1 MRKDVKRSEIRPKY
15 RADID
20 GLRAI
25 AVLAVVAFHAF
36 PEVISG
42 GFVGVDIFFV
52 ISGYLISSIIFNGLE
67 QNNFSFIDFYCRRV
81 RRIFPTLVTV
91 LFSCL
96 GIGWFV
102 LLTDEYLE
110 LGKHSVAATGFI
122 SNLILWSE
130 SGYFDSS
137 ADTKILLH
145 LWSLGIEE
153 QFYLVWP
160 ILIWG
165 ALKLRVNWLILI
177 AGLFITSFALNIYGV
192 NSAPVATFYSPQT
205 RFWELLIGALLA
217 YLALHNKWY
226 GFSKKNLFDNFLSLL
241 GISLIGASLLLIN
254 KSQPYPGFWGLL
266 PTLGAVFLLGA
277 GPKAWFNRFI
287 LSNLFLVWIGLISFP
302 LYLWHWPVL
311 TFARI
316 LESQTPIL
324 EIRVTAVFVSII
336 LAWLTY
342 YFVERPLRFG
352 AHNRLKTIGLI
363 AVLMMISS
371 FGLFIWNGKGLKF
384 RDPTQ
389 QPIFTNQKNEQLFQE
404 GCTLNFQNIPKTHCA
419 EINTGKD
426 LVLIVGDS
434 HVRHWFEVLKEKITK
449 NELDVIALSKGGCPF
464 LLNAAVPNVPECIET
479 NAEVLRYIENNQNRI
494 KAILLA
500 GQYETYLPEGYLKDS
515 QGNNLI
521 FSSALQ
527 NTIKKLGNHKII
539 FLDQIPPIPFE
550 PKKCINR
557 PYKISTNNFECRTKK
572 SEAVAELSLYKSQR
586 DLGIST
592 SKNVSIFNADDALC
606 DKDYCNAMDANLLLY
621 YDKTHL
627 NPNGVKFVKNKIYNM
642 QLPLD

>member
-1 MRKDVKRSEIRPKY
+1 M
-15 RADID
+15 
-20 GLRAI
+20 
-25 AVLAVVAFHAF
+25 
-36 PEVISG
+36 IST
-42 GFVGVDIFFV
+42 
-52 ISGYLISSIIFNGLE
+52 IILKGLE
-67 QNNFSFIDFYCRRV
+67 QNNFSFTEFYCRRI
-81 RRIFPTLVTV
+81 RRIFPALITV
-91 LFSCL
+91 LLSSL

-110 LGKHSVAATGFI
+110 LGWHSVAATGFI
-122 SNLILWSE
+122 SNLILWGE
-130 SGYFDSS
+130 SGYFDGS

-160 ILIWG
+160 ILIW
-165 ALKLRVNWLILI
+165 ASLKLRISSLALIV
-177 AGLFITSFALNIYGV
+177 ALFITSFALNIHGI
-192 NSAPVATFYSPQT
+192 NSEPVATFYSPQT
-205 RFWELLIGALLA
+205 RFWELSIGAILA
-217 YLALHNKWY
+217 YLVLLSKEYEFCNKR
-226 GFSKKNLFDNFLSLL
+226 LFENFLSIL
-241 GISLIGASLLLIN
+241 GIGLIGTSFLLIN

-277 GPKAWFNRFI
+277 GSRACFNHWI
-287 LSNLFLVWIGLISFP
+287 LSNRLLVWFGLISFP

-311 TFARI
+311 ALSRI

-324 EIRVTAVFVSII
+324 EIRVAAIFISIM
-336 LAWLTY
+336 LAWITY

-352 AHNRLKTIGLI
+352 AHNRANIIGLI
-363 AVLMMISS
+363 AILVLTSS

-384 RDPTQ
+384 RDPAQ
-389 QPIFTNQKNEQLFQE
+389 QLIFTSQKNEQLFQE
-404 GCTLNFQNIPKTHCA
+404 GCTLNFKNIPKTHCA

-426 LVLIVGDS
+426 MILIVGDS

-449 NELDVIALSKGGCPF
+449 NGLDVVALSKGGCPF
-464 LLNAAVPNVPECIET
+464 LLNAAVPNVPDCIET
-479 NAEVLRYIENNQNRI
+479 NAEVFRYIENNQNRI

>member
-1 MRKDVKRSEIRPKY
+1 
-15 RADID
+15 
-20 GLRAI
+20 
-25 AVLAVVAFHAF
+25 
-36 PEVISG
+36 
-42 GFVGVDIFFV
+42 
-52 ISGYLISSIIFNGLE
+52 LISTIILKGLE
-67 QNNFSFIDFYCRRV
+67 QNNFSFTEFYCRRI
-81 RRIFPTLVTV
+81 RRIFPALITV
-91 LFSCL
+91 LLSSL

-110 LGKHSVAATGFI
+110 LGWHSVAATGFI
-122 SNLILWSE
+122 SNLILWGE
-130 SGYFDSS
+130 SGYFDGS

-160 ILIWG
+160 ILIW
-165 ALKLRVNWLILI
+165 ASLKLRISSLALIV
-177 AGLFITSFALNIYGV
+177 ALFITSFALNIHGI
-192 NSAPVATFYSPQT
+192 NSEPVATFYSPQT
-205 RFWELLIGALLA
+205 RFWELSIGAILA
-217 YLALHNKWY
+217 YLVLLSKEYEFCNKR
-226 GFSKKNLFDNFLSLL
+226 LFENFLSIL
-241 GISLIGASLLLIN
+241 GIGLIGTSFLLIN

-277 GPKAWFNRFI
+277 GSRACFNHWI
-287 LSNLFLVWIGLISFP
+287 LSNRLLVWFGLISFP

-311 TFARI
+311 ALSRI

-324 EIRVTAVFVSII
+324 EIRVAAIFISIM
-336 LAWLTY
+336 LAWITY

-352 AHNRLKTIGLI
+352 AHNRANIIGLI
-363 AVLMMISS
+363 AILVLTSS

-384 RDPTQ
+384 RDPAQ
-389 QPIFTNQKNEQLFQE
+389 QLIFTSQKNEQLFQE
-404 GCTLNFQNIPKTHCA
+404 GCTLNFKNIPKTHCA

-426 LVLIVGDS
+426 MILIVGDS

-449 NELDVIALSKGGCPF
+449 NGLDVVALSKGGCPF
-464 LLNAAVPNVPECIET
+464 LLNAAVPNVPDCIET
-479 NAEVLRYIENNQNRI
+479 NAEVFRYIENNQNRI

>member
-1 MRKDVKRSEIRPKY
+1 M
-15 RADID
+15 
-20 GLRAI
+20 
-25 AVLAVVAFHAF
+25 
-36 PEVISG
+36 IST
-42 GFVGVDIFFV
+42 
-52 ISGYLISSIIFNGLE
+52 IILKGLE
-67 QNNFSFIDFYCRRV
+67 QNNFSFTEFYCRRI
-81 RRIFPTLVTV
+81 RRIFPALITV
-91 LFSCL
+91 LLSSL

-110 LGKHSVAATGFI
+110 LGWHSVAATGFI
-122 SNLILWSE
+122 SNLILWGE
-130 SGYFDSS
+130 SGYFDGS

-160 ILIWG
+160 ILIW
-165 ALKLRVNWLILI
+165 ASLKLRISSLALIV
-177 AGLFITSFALNIYGV
+177 ALFITSFALNIHGI
-192 NSAPVATFYSPQT
+192 NSEPVATFYSPQT
-205 RFWELLIGALLA
+205 RFWELSIGAILA
-217 YLALHNKWY
+217 YLVLLSKEYEFCNKR
-226 GFSKKNLFDNFLSLL
+226 LFENFLSIL
-241 GISLIGASLLLIN
+241 GIGLIGTSFLLIN

-277 GPKAWFNRFI
+277 GSRACFNHWI
-287 LSNLFLVWIGLISFP
+287 LSNRLLVWFGLISFP

-311 TFARI
+311 ALSRI

-324 EIRVTAVFVSII
+324 EIRVAAIFISIM
-336 LAWLTY
+336 LAWITY

-352 AHNRLKTIGLI
+352 AHNRANIIGLI
-363 AVLMMISS
+363 AILVLTSS

-384 RDPTQ
+384 RDPAQ
-389 QPIFTNQKNEQLFQE
+389 QLIFTSQKNEQLFQE
-404 GCTLNFQNIPKTHCA
+404 GCTLNFKNIPKTHCA

-426 LVLIVGDS
+426 MILIVGDS

-449 NELDVIALSKGGCPF
+449 NGLDVVALSKGGCPF
-464 LLNAAVPNVPECIET
+464 LLNAAVPNVPDCIET
-479 NAEVLRYIENNQNRI
+479 NAEVFRYIENNQNRI
-494 KAILLA
+494 KTILLA
-500 GQYETYLPEGYLKDS
+500 GQYETYIPDGYLKDS
-515 QGNNLI
+515 QGYNLI

-527 NTIKKLGNHKII
+527 NTIKKLGGQKII

-572 SEAVAELSLYKSQR
+572 SEVVAELSLYKSQR

-592 SKNVSIFNADDALC
+592 SKNVSIFNVDDALC